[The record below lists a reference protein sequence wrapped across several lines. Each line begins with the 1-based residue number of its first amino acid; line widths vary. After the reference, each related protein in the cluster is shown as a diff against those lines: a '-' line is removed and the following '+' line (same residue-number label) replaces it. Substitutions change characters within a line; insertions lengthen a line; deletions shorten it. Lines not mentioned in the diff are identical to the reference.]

1 MSVLLNALYE
11 IGKLWIEK
19 ENLDKIEV
27 LLDASK
33 LKKRTKSVLVVQLN
47 QTNNGFEYKN
57 NVIERAY
64 DVEDNV
70 KYLYR
75 TGSSRGTDITPSCL
89 ITELDKTLTNK
100 FFKWFEN
107 NKDENDFF
115 KLINET
121 LTLNKDEIIKDVTE
135 KYENITDKTNVL
147 LTIGFITDTGNL
159 KYIGD
164 YDLFKNVL
172 IESASVN
179 YYKKGSKEIKGE
191 GVCFLCDEEKEVCGL
206 VSNSIGFSFSTPDKP
221 GNVPGLNILEQW
233 KQLPICSDCALYLE
247 AGKKFIEKYLTFQEF
262 GLNYYVI
269 PSFLVNPEKGFD
281 KIYNIVTREEGH
293 LKYQDNLVSQE
304 DRLAGI
310 ISDLDDILEFKFL
323 FFQKSNSAFDIL
335 AYVESVLPSWMKE
348 IYDNQILL
356 KRLTFFNEEN
366 MKLIFGK
373 DTEGDLIEYINS
385 RSDKFKV
392 TEFNWYLSFLR
403 DFFSN
408 YSTTYYLD
416 IVTSVMSKKKIDY
429 NFLLTFFMKKIS
441 EYLKQGY
448 NMNLPVL
455 KSFILILLFNNL
467 NLFKGGKLMELNM
480 EDNEKLSLD
489 LSLLDDFLNT
499 PDKKAVF
506 LLGDLTRK
514 LTYKQYKELGSSPFM
529 NKLWGLSL
537 DKNKIIKLYPMV
549 FNKLREYD
557 TAYPNLEENIS
568 ANLLYAEDNWKLTRD
583 EISYYFV
590 LGFTLAYAINDKKTT
605 KKEEENED
613 GDE

>member
-1 MSVLLNALYE
+1 VSGLLNALYE

-19 ENLDKIEV
+19 EQLDKIEV

-33 LKKRTKSVLVVQLN
+33 LKKRTKSVLVVELKESGE
-47 QTNNGFEYKN
+47 GFTYS
-57 NVIERAY
+57 NVIERDY
-64 DVEDNV
+64 DPLDNV

-107 NKDENDFF
+107 NNNETFF
-115 KLINET
+115 KQINET
-121 LTLNKDEIIKDVTE
+121 LSNNKEEIVKDIGE

-147 LTIGFITDTGNL
+147 LTLGIITSSGDL

-164 YDLFKNVL
+164 YELFKNVL
-172 IESASVN
+172 IDSASSK
-179 YYKKGSKEIKGE
+179 YYKKGSKEIKGD

-221 GNVPGLNILEQW
+221 GNVPGLNIAEQW

-247 AGKKFIEKYLTFQEF
+247 AGKKFVEKYLTFQEF

-269 PSFLVNPEKGFD
+269 PSFLINPEKGFNT
-281 KIYNIVTREEGH
+281 IYKYVTREETN
-293 LKYQDNLVSQE
+293 LKYKDNLVAQE
-304 DRLAGI
+304 DRLASI

-335 AYVESVLPSWMKE
+335 AYVESVLPSWMRE
-348 IYDNQILL
+348 IYDNQIYF
-356 KRLTFFNEEN
+356 KRLNFFNEEN

-373 DTEGDLIEYINS
+373 NVEGDFIEYVNS

-392 TEFNWYLSFLR
+392 TECNWYLSFLR

-416 IVTSVMSKKKIDY
+416 MVTSIMSQKKIDY

-441 EYLKQGY
+441 ENLKQGY
-448 NMNLPVL
+448 NMSLPVL

-489 LSLLDDFLNT
+489 SSLLDDFLNT

-514 LTYKQYKELGSSPFM
+514 LTYKQYKELGASPFM

-549 FNKLREYD
+549 FNKLREYG

-568 ANLLYAEDNWKLTRD
+568 TNLLYAENNWKLTRD

-590 LGFTLAYAINDKKTT
+590 LGYTLAYAINDKKT
-605 KKEEENED
+605 KEIED